1 MIMRQPLIASLL
13 SVLLLTA
20 NVFADR
26 VILTNGDRLTGRIVR
41 KDDNSLTIQTESA
54 GTVTIKWS
62 AVAEVYTDE
71 PLSVTMKDGEV
82 VEAKLMTAYGRILVV
97 PVGEET
103 RPVEKT
109 ELKTARVPSDQEI
122 WEKQQKMLEE
132 RKLTDFWSG
141 TFDTGF
147 SLTAGN
153 SDTRTFSAGFRAVR
167 ETPDDKFTAYANA
180 LQVRNS
186 SSGQVRIT
194 AQSVWAG
201 ARLDMN
207 VRGKWFAFSSA
218 DFEYNQPQRL
228 DLRAV
233 LGGGGG
239 YHAIR
244 KDRVTL
250 DLTGGVTNNYERFST
265 GITRNS
271 AELLLGQEA
280 KIKLNNRSRMT
291 NRLVFYP
298 NLTRPG
304 DFRALLDGSLQTDIN
319 SWLGWHLTVGNRYN
333 SRPVSATEKND
344 FLMSTG
350 LRFSFGRNRR
360 K

>member
-1 MIMRQPLIASLL
+1 MIMRRPLIASLL
-13 SVLLLTA
+13 SLLLFA
-20 NVFADR
+20 GNVFADR
-26 VILTNGDRLTGRIVR
+26 VILTNGDRLTGKIVR
-41 KDDNSLTIQTESA
+41 KDENSVTIQTESA
-54 GTVTIKWS
+54 GTVTIKWN
-62 AVAEVYTDE
+62 AVAEIYSDE
-71 PLSVTMKDGEV
+71 PLSVTMKDGKV
-82 VEAKLMTAYGRILVV
+82 VEAKLVTAYGRIHVV
-97 PVGEET
+97 PVGEAT
-103 RPVEKT
+103 TPIEKA
-109 ELKTARVPSDQEI
+109 ELKTARAPKDQQI
-122 WEKQQKMLEE
+122 WEKQQKMLDE
-132 RKLTDFWSG
+132 RKLRDFWSG

-194 AQSVWAG
+194 AQSVWTG

-218 DFEYNQPQRL
+218 DFEYNKPQRL

-233 LGGGGG
+233 VGGGGG

-250 DLTGGVTNNYERFST
+250 DLTGGVTNNYENFST

-291 NRLVFYP
+291 NRFVFYP

-319 SWLGWHLTVGNRYN
+319 SWLGWHLTIGNRYN

-350 LRFSFGRNRR
+350 LRFSFGKYRR